1 MTRNKTLSIPEC
13 YLRGA
18 WSPNISPFKSREL
31 GGQNQTNE
39 KQTKRLHHPLR
50 TASPAQ
56 AAAPAPAAS
65 GLSET
70 HCAAPEG
77 SPQTPRARPCPASP
91 RPSSQAS
98 WPPPASKGWRPFSA
112 SSKRLAAAGLR
123 CAHRALRVQTGQD
136 RARDVVTRL
145 TCDAQT
151 QLVEGDGV
159 FSSHQCL

>member
-70 HCAAPEG
+70 HCAAPKG

-123 CAHRALRVQTGQD
+123 CHAGPSACAPVRTEH
-136 RARDVVTRL
+136 VT
-145 TCDAQT
+145 
-151 QLVEGDGV
+151 
-159 FSSHQCL
+159 SSPA